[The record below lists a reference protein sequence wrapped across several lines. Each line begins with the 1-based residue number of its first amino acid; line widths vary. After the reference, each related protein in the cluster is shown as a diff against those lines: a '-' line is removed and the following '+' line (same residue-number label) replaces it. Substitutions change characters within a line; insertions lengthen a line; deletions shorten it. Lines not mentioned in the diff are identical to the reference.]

1 MRTHQGIKKIL
12 LGIKLNISLRNYTT
26 FKIGGPARYFFIAK
40 NKNDLIEA
48 VKWTIDKKLPFF
60 ILGGGSNVLFSDKGF
75 SGLVIKLQISNFR
88 FQDSEL
94 YAEAGAELAE
104 LVKLAAEKGLAGIE
118 WIAGIPKIT
127 VGGAVRNNAGA
138 FGVTIKDVVKTVE
151 VFDIGDSKI
160 KRFKSRDCK
169 FNYKQTIFKQ
179 NKNLIILSCLLRL
192 KKEDKKE
199 VKKKIKH
206 FLKYREENH
215 PMEFPSAGC
224 IFENPKKI
232 NPSIK
237 LRSSTPRLRLEE
249 VNAERSRSIKAAEL
263 IENCGLKSKRIG
275 GAEVS
280 PKHPNFIVNLG
291 SATSEDILKLI
302 NLIKKRVKEKFGITL
317 KEEIQYLGF

>member
-232 NPSIK
+232 
-237 LRSSTPRLRLEE
+237 
-249 VNAERSRSIKAAEL
+249 KAAEL